1 MPAPVARAARR
12 LDSLN
17 KPTLGRPT
25 PGQRPQPK
33 KPTCCDDPKIED
45 EDGMKVCVSCGTQIS
60 ESNIVADVT
69 FAEDSR
75 GAATV
80 QGGFI
85 GETARH
91 ARTLGAGAFR
101 RIGGGERNT
110 MAEIESNGR
119 RALSALCPRLS
130 IPDNVSV
137 QAAQLW
143 ALAAKNNFNAG
154 RKTDEVVAACLYA
167 ACRRQKENTV
177 LLMDISELLHINVF
191 RLGEVYKDL
200 VKELYLGGDEV
211 GIQHLVEVE
220 PLIIK
225 YCRKLEFGEATRQ
238 VAEDAIKIVRRM
250 KRDWMVTG
258 RHPAGLCGACI
269 ILAARMNNFR
279 RSVREIVYVSKV
291 ADVTVAKRV
300 EEFRRTQAAALTIDQ
315 FRKVGPRL
323 KLQHDPPSFTE
334 YELKK
339 EKFEAKKRKRQERAA
354 LGLDSAA
361 STPAP
366 SSAASTPVPE
376 EGAGPEPPNKRA
388 RISGTEQ
395 SPVPTQAVPRFD
407 ADGFAIPALPIDP
420 ALAGQGEPKKR
431 GPGRPRKNDIPE
443 SYQPTEDEL
452 VEERELEVEIAENLE
467 NDQVID
473 SRNELERAKDEE
485 RARLLADQQRELAAT
500 EAQARRAAE
509 GFTWPSSG
517 MSGGVDRIPTSEELE
532 AEFENDPEVANC
544 LLSDFE
550 QRIKEQIWVTHN
562 EDWLRSQHEKELIKQ
577 INEAAGGRD
586 KSKRG
591 AKGKKKKRGKMGDGS
606 LLTEAGTP
614 VETPADANNLMV
626 AKRAPAAFSKYV
638 NYEALAKVYGDD
650 SPSTSASVSRAGS
663 EVPPSRGS
671 PTPSSTDPKPTAPTQ
686 PNEAQ
691 TEAGAANPE
700 EEAADEDEVDPDD
713 YASDAGSHAGGWGD
727 AYGDDREDIG
737 DDEDFDRAIDPM
749 GSGAFETYGD
759 EFD

>member
-1 MPAPVARAARR
+1 MPAPVPRATRR
-12 LDSLN
+12 LDSISQS
-17 KPTLGRPT
+17 KLGRPK
-25 PGQRPQPK
+25 PAQRPAPK
-33 KPTCCDDPKIED
+33 RATCCDEPKIED

-69 FAEDSR
+69 FGEDSR

-91 ARTLGAGAFR
+91 ARTLGTGAFR

-119 RALSALCPRLS
+119 RALNALCPRLS

-137 QAAQLW
+137 QAQALW

-191 RLGEVYKDL
+191 RLGVVYKDL
-200 VKELYLGGDEV
+200 VKELYLGGDDV

-225 YCRKLEFGEATRQ
+225 YCRKLEFGDATRQ

-279 RSVREIVYVSKV
+279 RSVREVVYVSKV
-291 ADVTVAKRV
+291 ADITVAKRV
-300 EEFRRTQAAALTIDQ
+300 EEFRRTQAAALTVEQ
-315 FRKVGPRL
+315 FRQLGTRL
-323 KLQHDPPSFTE
+323 KHQHDPPSFTD
-334 YELKK
+334 YDLKK
-339 EKFEAKKRKRQERAA
+339 QRFEEKKRKRQERTA

-361 STPAP
+361 SSPAPLSAVSTPAP
-366 SSAASTPVPE
+366 DCDIVEGSA
-376 EGAGPEPPNKRA
+376 NKRQ
-388 RISGTEQ
+388 RVTEPENGPMVAQ
-395 SPVPTQAVPRFD
+395 EPRFD

-420 ALAGQGEPKKR
+420 TKHGQGR
-431 GPGRPRKNDIPE
+431 RRKNDIPE
-443 SYQPTEDEL
+443 AYQPTEDEL
-452 VEERELEVEIAENLE
+452 VEERELEDEITETLE

-485 RARLLADQQRELAAT
+485 RARILADQQRQIAAT
-500 EAQARRAAE
+500 EAQARREAE
-509 GFTWPSSG
+509 GFAWPTAG
-517 MSGGVDRIPTSEELE
+517 TRNNDTPTAEDLE
-532 AEFENDPEVANC
+532 AEFADDPEVNNC
-544 LLSDFE
+544 LLSE
-550 QRIKEQIWVTHN
+550 RERSVKERIWVAHN
-562 EDWLRSQHEKELIKQ
+562 EDWLRTQHEKELIRQ
-577 INEAAGGRD
+577 ISEAAGGRE

-591 AKGKKKKRGKMGDGS
+591 AKGGKRKKRSKMGDGS
-606 LLTEAGTP
+606 LLNEAGTP

-638 NYEALAKVYGDD
+638 NYEALAKVYGEQ
-650 SPSTSASVSRAGS
+650 SASTSANVSRASS
-663 EVPPSRGS
+663 EVPQPVPES
-671 PTPSSTDPKPTAPTQ
+671 AETQ
-686 PNEAQ
+686 A
-691 TEAGAANPE
+691 EAGAEHPSDL
-700 EEAADEDEVDPDD
+700 ADEDEIDPDD
-713 YASDAGSHAGGWGD
+713 YASVAGSTADVWDEDYDEG
-727 AYGDDREDIG
+727 DIG
-737 DDEDFDRAIDPM
+737 DDDDYNRTLDPLSTVPGAGYGTFED
-749 GSGAFETYGD
+749 EGD
-759 EFD
+759 D